1 MTAGS
6 APVPAPIDEPG
17 RVPCMPFSTTWG
29 IACKQRQPA
38 ISGPAT
44 APAQALASPVERARA
59 LAMAKTP

>member
-1 MTAGS
+1 MTAGN

-17 RVPCMPFSTTWG
+17 KARCLPFSMSWG

-44 APAQALASPVERARA
+44 APAQALVTPAARPCA
-59 LAMAKTP
+59 VAMATTP